1 MDIVR
6 MELSVD
12 LYTRLLAHV
21 PSTSR
26 LADRLRSTLKVER
39 GLPTPETYYW
49 FMGTERDAL
58 NLAVALDAVAPYEL
72 PRLLEALQ
80 GARPSPSTAA
90 TRQD

>member
-26 LADRLRSTLKVER
+26 LADRLRATLKVER
-39 GLPTPETYYW
+39 VLSTPETYYW
-49 FMGTERDAL
+49 FMGSESDAL
-58 NLAVALDAVAPYEL
+58 DLAAALDAVAPYEL
-72 PRLLEALQ
+72 PRLLDSLQ
-80 GARPSPSTAA
+80 RAKLSTTA